1 MREMVENCGKWWKMG
16 PMLKI
21 GGKWCMEHGPNGVWN
36 MDQNGGKLGPN
47 GVWNMVQ
54 NGGKLWKRVG
64 NLWEMIQ
71 NVRPTMLPLLFS
83 DMSCV
88 AMFHVGLC
96 VPRAFCVTLF
106 ESGEFGKFGESG
118 DSG

>member
-1 MREMVENCGKWWKMG
+1 
-16 PMLKI
+16 
-21 GGKWCMEHGPNGVWN
+21 
-36 MDQNGGKLGPN
+36 
-47 GVWNMVQ
+47 
-54 NGGKLWKRVG
+54 
-64 NLWEMIQ
+64 MIQ

>member
-54 NGGKLWKRVG
+54 NGGKLWKMVG
-64 NLWEMIQ
+64 M
-71 NVRPTMLPLLFS
+71 
-83 DMSCV
+83 
-88 AMFHVGLC
+88 G
-96 VPRAFCVTLF
+96 
-106 ESGEFGKFGESG
+106 GKFMGNDTKCLPDDASFFVL
-118 DSG
+118 

>member
-1 MREMVENCGKWWKMG
+1 
-16 PMLKI
+16 
-21 GGKWCMEHGPNGVWN
+21 MEHGPNGVWN

-96 VPRAFCVTLF
+96 STCFLC
-106 ESGEFGKFGESG
+106 
-118 DSG
+118 DSI